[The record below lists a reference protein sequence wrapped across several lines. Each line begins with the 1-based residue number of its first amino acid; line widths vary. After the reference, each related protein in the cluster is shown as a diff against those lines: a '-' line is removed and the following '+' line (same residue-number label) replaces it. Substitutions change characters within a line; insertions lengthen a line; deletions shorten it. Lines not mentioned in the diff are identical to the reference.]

1 MMIRSYFSITLFLHW
16 SLICLSQIQQNTATK
31 TNIVEISQNNQN
43 FRLLQIC
50 NSDKSCLECDQTQ
63 YLFDGQ
69 CFDISKRPDGLYCNP
84 ESRICKSCK
93 IKQCK
98 DCDQSLK
105 ACLKCS
111 KNYYNY
117 KQLCYDIT
125 PINTYCNPQQ
135 LICQSC
141 IEKSC
146 LSCESS
152 LKSCVLCKSGEYL
165 YNGQCFQQ
173 QPEYSFCVKE
183 NNFMYESIYFKC
195 LSCSQN
201 CKTCSG
207 VNENECLSCK
217 PNLMMTNNT
226 CIQNFMVYKSAIS
239 EETSEKIGKSILQIS
254 SICIGFSI
262 IFSILEGFLL
272 EKTDTILITHL
283 NTFKVPFMIL
293 TSTMFPLPIYLLLQ
307 NYAIVNPIFYLV
319 SFNPFISLVERSN
332 TSYENYKFESIK
344 LSFSI
349 LKNAGQSILLL
360 LICVLVYGAFYALTK
375 NRQECESVTRLKV
388 YERGFSSFTVQVFLL
403 IVPITFLSILV
414 QSLEF
419 SESKISQTGRL
430 KEIKILM
437 TFIDSIIILFILI
450 LSYIFLNQGV
460 INQFYQPLGLPN
472 ITQKKIMNGCIA
484 SNKLRRNFMLIYL
497 AFNSFVLP
505 IIQICCFNKSI
516 LKIVLLLLAQLS
528 FAIVVLI
535 VRPFIQKKQNI
546 FYIVDQFQWSL
557 YYLEFFA
564 LNLVLQSN
572 NPEKQQSFI
581 DSLIWI
587 IVLHTY
593 LIQLIYPF
601 YSLIKILLFIYKK
614 RQFNQL
620 SRKQQ
625 VQEQQGF
632 QQQFLF
638 KIPNR
643 NIQLTNLNQS
653 FSSSYKVRSINFEEC

>member
-1 MMIRSYFSITLFLHW
+1 MIITSYFSITLFLHW
-16 SLICLSQIQQNTATK
+16 SLICFSQIEQNTATK
-31 TNIVEISQNNQN
+31 SNKVEISQNNQN
-43 FRLLQIC
+43 IRLLQNC
-50 NSDKSCLECDQTQ
+50 NSDKSCIQCDLTQ

-69 CFDISKRPDGLYCNP
+69 CFDITKRPDGLYCNS
-84 ESRICKSCK
+84 ETRVCQSCK

-98 DCDQSLK
+98 ECDESLK
-105 ACLKCS
+105 ACLKCF
-111 KNYYNY
+111 KNYFNY
-117 KQLCYDIT
+117 KQLCYDIK
-125 PINTYCNPQQ
+125 PVDTYCDPSSFT
-135 LICQSC
+135 CQSC
-141 IEKSC
+141 IEQSC

-152 LKSCVLCKSGEYL
+152 LKICIICKKGEYL
-165 YNGQCFQQ
+165 YNGLCFQN

-195 LSCSQN
+195 LPCSKN

-207 VNENECLSCK
+207 VDEDQCLSCK
-217 PNLMMTNNT
+217 QNYMLSNST
-226 CIQNFMVYKSAIS
+226 CIQNFILYKSAIS
-239 EETSEKIGKSILQIS
+239 EETSGKIGKSVLQMS
-254 SICIGFSI
+254 SVCLGASI
-262 IFSILEGFLL
+262 ILSILEGFLL
-272 EKTDTILITHL
+272 GKTDTILITHL

-293 TSTMFPLPIYLLLQ
+293 TTTTFPLPIYLLLQ
-307 NYAIVNPIFYLV
+307 NYATVNPIFYLV

-360 LICVLVYGAFYALTK
+360 LICVLIFGAFYALTK
-375 NRQECESVTRLKV
+375 NRQDCESVTRLKV
-388 YERGFSSFTVQVFLL
+388 YEKGFSSFTIQVFLL

-437 TFIDSIIILFILI
+437 TFIYSIIIIFILI
-450 LSYIFLNQGV
+450 VSYFIINQGV
-460 INQFYQPLGLPN
+460 IDQFYQPLGLLN
-472 ITQKKIMNGCIA
+472 ITQKKLMNGCIS

-497 AFNSFVLP
+497 VFNSFVIP
-505 IIQICCFNKSI
+505 TIQICCFDKSI
-516 LKIVLLLLAQLS
+516 LKIVLLLLSQLS
-528 FAIVVLI
+528 FSIILLI
-535 VRPFIQKKQNI
+535 LRPFTQKKQNI
-546 FYIVDQFQWSL
+546 FYIIDQFQWSF
-557 YYLEFFA
+557 YYIEFFA
-564 LNLVLQSN
+564 LNLVLQQN
-572 NPEKQQSFI
+572 NPEKQYSFLN
-581 DSLIWI
+581 SLIWI

-593 LIQLIYPF
+593 LIYLVYPF
-601 YSLIKILLFIYKK
+601 QSLIKILFFIYKK
-614 RQFNQL
+614 RQFNKL

-638 KIPNR
+638 KIPNG

-653 FSSSYKVRSINFEEC
+653 FSSGYKVRSIKFEEH